1 MFGVWCIKTRRVGP
15 LVGGGR
21 AGNAG
26 VQLDSMCVMMR
37 GGGEGYAFE
46 KGHVVSNTYATT
58 TTRPL
63 MYFAYVV

>member
-15 LVGGGR
+15 LVGGGG

-26 VQLDSMCVMMR
+26 VQLDSM
-37 GGGEGYAFE
+37 GEGYAFE